1 MDNAQSLD
9 LPAIAVAEE
18 QPAESF
24 EALVR
29 RHGPAIYRLAY
40 RMTGNE
46 ADAEDLTQDALL
58 EALRAFGKF
67 QPGTH
72 FDRWIYRIMTRT
84 FIDSVRWRRRH
95 PAISLDLPDARPPV
109 ESGDSPD
116 DAVIRSEAGQQV
128 HRALA
133 TIPKE
138 FRQAIVLVDLEG
150 LSYEDAARV
159 MDCAVGTVRSRLHRG
174 RSLLRSR
181 LRAYAQDTP

>member
-1 MDNAQSLD
+1 MDNVQSLD
-9 LPAIAVAEE
+9 LPAVEVAEE

-40 RMTGNE
+40 RMTGNA
-46 ADAEDLTQDALL
+46 ADAEDLTQDALV

-72 FDRWIYRIMTRT
+72 FDRWVYRIMTRT

-95 PAISLDLPDARPPV
+95 PTLSLDQPDVHPPV
-109 ESGDSPD
+109 EPGDTPD
-116 DAVIRSEAGQQV
+116 DAVIRTEAGQQV

-133 TIPKE
+133 TIPRE

-150 LSYEDAARV
+150 LSYEEAARA

-174 RSLLRSR
+174 RTLLRDR
-181 LRAYAQDTP
+181 LRAYVRGT